1 LITSYFFKTINCGQN
16 GRSSGSCGTSI
27 HYLLKER
34 AKWLNKVTPVTSMI
48 VIVVILVVIIGSGKD
63 AILQVGGLIILAT
76 FIHNTFGYLSGRL
89 LKLSER
95 HSRTIA
101 LEPGL
106 QNAGHASALTLK

>member
-1 LITSYFFKTINCGQN
+1 
-16 GRSSGSCGTSI
+16 
-27 HYLLKER
+27 
-34 AKWLNKVTPVTSMI
+34 MI
-48 VIVVILVVIIGSGKD
+48 GIVLILVVIIGSGRD

-89 LKLSER
+89 LKLRER
-95 HSRTIA
+95 YSRTIA